1 LPRNNWKKETTILTF
16 GDENMAVFSVVKLS
30 ELDGVKLL
38 APEFYHPAKILSKRY
53 LEKVGSKRIKDC
65 FYNIREIFD
74 PKKESLS
81 QDGVVFDLS
90 DVTSYFLYGGKNVTS
105 SEEVGSAKKIFR
117 KNDVLISRLRPYLKE
132 VSFIGFNG
140 KLKLGSTEFI
150 VLRQKNKNYYPE
162 VLFAFLIS
170 RDVQNILAWSITGT
184 EHPRFNED
192 YFLKL
197 PFPDFSEEVQKK
209 IRTIVQSA
217 WKIFLNS
224 LELYSQAENLLLEEL
239 GLKDFNPKYEK
250 TYTAN
255 LSDALSAHRIDAEYF
270 QPAYEEVIEKLKGKN
285 IELKSLRK
293 FILRIQKGIEPGGEK
308 YQNVGK
314 PFIRVSNLS
323 IYGFIDRD
331 QKYLSEEI
339 YQDLKENYE
348 PKQGDVLLTK
358 DATPGIAYVVKEEVE
373 GIISSGIV
381 KLQVNDREINKEYL
395 ALCINSFIGK
405 MQAERDCVG
414 SIIFHWK
421 PEQIKQI
428 KIPLLPLS
436 TQQKI
441 VSLIQKSHEARKKA
455 KELLNVAKKTVEI
468 AIKKNEEEALDYI
481 SKSIKKS

>member
-1 LPRNNWKKETTILTF
+1 LTF
-16 GDENMAVFSVVKLS
+16 GDEKMAVFSAIKLS
-30 ELDGVKLL
+30 ELDGAKRIDAEYYKPEYLKLL
-38 APEFYHPAKILSKRY
+38 DHLRKAGCVPAKNVAFPVRRKFKPNVREHFDYIEISEVDLSTGEFNTSKIIG
-53 LEKVGSKRIKDC
+53 EKAPDRAQWIVAKEDMLVSMVRPVR
-65 FYNIREIFD
+65 NAVVLIRED
-74 PKKESLS
+74 KENLVCSSGFAVIHPYKVQANYL
-81 QDGVVFDLS
+81 
-90 DVTSYFLYGGKNVTS
+90 FLYFKTS
-105 SEEVGSAKKIFR
+105 FVPKLLDRCTTATEYPAINW
-117 KNDVLISRLRPYLKE
+117 NDVLNTPIYVGNEEFRVK
-132 VSFIGFNG
+132 VSFLINEYFA
-140 KLKLGSTEFI
+140 LLEESHT
-150 VLRQKNKNYYPE
+150 LYP
-162 VLFAFLIS
+162 
-170 RDVQNILAWSITGT
+170 
-184 EHPRFNED
+184 
-192 YFLKL
+192 
-197 PFPDFSEEVQKK
+197 
-209 IRTIVQSA
+209 
-217 WKIFLNS
+217 
-224 LELYSQAENLLLEEL
+224 QAENLLLEEL
-239 GLKDFNPKYEK
+239 GLKDFKPKYEK

-323 IYGFIDRD
+323 IYGFIGRD

-441 VSLIQKSHEARKKA
+441 VSLIQKSHEVRKKA
-455 KELLNVAKKTVEI
+455 KELLNVAKKAVEI
-468 AIKKNEEEALDYI
+468 AIEKNEEEALDYI